1 MNEETQF
8 KLMAFLDG
16 ELPKEEQAVISDLL
30 KSDQEAAAMV
40 EELTWAKQAI
50 AGNESAV
57 VVSETRE
64 FYWSK
69 IARGIEAEER
79 QSERA
84 SRPSDKW
91 WYKLLIPASGFAA
104 LVIGFAIFNQ
114 PPVQPGVEGPAPTM
128 PIAQPEGGASEVL
141 APGASTYEFYAEGEK
156 MSVIWVT
163 TDEAAEFESP
173 TRDPLLENE

>member
-16 ELPKEEQAVISDLL
+16 ELPKAEEAVIADLL
-30 KSDQEAAAMV
+30 KSDQEAAALV

-50 AGNESAV
+50 AGNETGV
-57 VVSETRE
+57 VVPETRD

-69 IARGIEAEER
+69 ITRGIEAGER

-91 WYKLLIPASGFAA
+91 WYKLLVPVSGFAA
-104 LVIGFAIFNQ
+104 LVVGFAILNQ

-128 PIAQPEGGASEVL
+128 PVAPPELETPQDVAAQ
-141 APGASTYEFYAEGEK
+141 ASTYEFYAEDQK